1 MFWLAIGI
9 LVGIYLDQIFTI
21 PPLSSYMAIIKTYIE
36 QVRKSALTN
45 NNPSARS
52 HRKDQRRKE

>member
-1 MFWLAIGI
+1 MLWLAIGI

-21 PPLSSYMAIIKTYIE
+21 PPLSSYMTIIKTYIE

-45 NNPSARS
+45 NKASTRIRQKDQS
-52 HRKDQRRKE
+52 RKD